1 AAGTTVSAVA
11 TFTDAAGNSATAN
24 ASRPYTVDTSA
35 PVVVENA
42 VTIDVIAGDD
52 VINNAESTVTQTVTG
67 TVNIPADA
75 ASTTVKVTVN
85 GVAYDATVDVTAGTW
100 TLDVAGKALAAGTTV
115 SAVATFT
122 DAAGNSATANASRPY
137 TVDTSAPVV
146 VENAVTFKENVASG
160 TEIYD
165 VDNNATGNDEDV
177 KIYEITTGNEDGI
190 FIIDPIT
197 GKITIAE
204 GKTLDYEALP
214 NDKKYYALGIKATDA
229 AGNSDTAVITVNVE
243 NTQGEITTSINSDG
257 LITGTTEFVIAGSN
271 IITLK
276 ITGLNTS
283 GESITITRTVDLSYV
298 NGTETGSY
306 SYQLLE
312 SDGIVDGSAITVE
325 AHTIDIDNSNIYA
338 YNNLS
343 GYTPDDPNT
352 PDVNEYQ
359 PGLDLVKPTIAITT
373 VGNDWHVVWSDTID
387 ADFSKSTKQPFTV
400 TGTST
405 GVEAGQE
412 VSVTFANTSDG
423 QAITVTG
430 IVQAD
435 GIWSA
440 TVTAQQ
446 AAKLLDGTAT
456 ATVRDH
462 GDNTATSEVA
472 SYVVD
477 APLAN
482 VTHYYDDIDSVQN
495 TVTTF
500 GVLSDVSIS
509 SKVTVAWDSNAV
521 IVEQSNVAT
530 TYGTFSIDANGNWTY
545 KLSTNLQSTLDLT
558 KAPLTDIISVTDSL
572 GKAYEVKVSIN
583 ENGYAEGWVGISA
596 TTASLSAETN
606 IASDGN
612 TFTIYSND
620 SLGRIEGTVAS
631 GVEKVRIYINKQDTS
646 DNPST
651 LPYPKYLEVNVDT
664 DGHWIVTEAELQAV
678 LEHIWE
684 ADQLNNDNIYIQVRA
699 IDPVT
704 GKVGE
709 VSTKYTF
716 VVDTIA
722 PEATNVSYDETSG
735 KVSALVY
742 GDSSSTKHANTG
754 DKVIVTYKDAEGK
767 EHFAGEGVVGNQY
780 DSTNYLNINIQL
792 DSDVKTVV
800 DTNTQFVVYVTDRA
814 GNTGTS
820 NDKTIDPTLVLPTPV
835 VDGYIDDV
843 GAIKGTINANGVT
856 DDQQGQITG
865 TINLTA
871 EQLALVDEVRI
882 YLYNNTS
889 KWISIPVAELVSTG
903 NGNYRWTTN
912 VSDLYKVTT
921 TGTLAPGEV
930 TIKAATYN
938 EATGVLGGFSPI
950 FKFTVDVTPPTIEI
964 TSVAEDEIISQAEKT
979 DGFTIKGTTSGA
991 EEGQTVTIK
1000 LKGTSFT
1007 GIVGSDGTW
1016 SISLTA
1022 QQTTQLNLQDG
1033 QSYTVS
1039 ADVSDKAGN
1048 PATPATKDAVVN
1060 AAPTASTTPL
1070 TTNEDVAVSGKI
1082 TGVDLTGDT
1091 LSYTVKD
1098 GAGSQHGGT
1107 VVLDSV
1113 TGNFTYTPAPNWS
1126 SDSETDVDSFVVVV
1140 KDQYGNSVEV
1150 TQNITVTA
1158 VADTP
1163 TTTETMDYDVESFSM
1178 NMYTWTGIKSIVI
1191 DGTTYNLLERRGSG
1205 ATNDT
1210 LVKALNYLYENRA
1223 INGATVTHAESFVST
1238 NLPTYNAVFITGYLY
1253 LEKGQTYQYTG
1264 KADDSGTIIIGDE
1277 SSYHVNWSGVT
1288 SADASFVA
1296 SETGFYTFKL
1306 YLHNA
1311 DGVGNYNFQLKHVLK
1326 DADGN
1331 NIGEEAVKYFS
1342 DYNQI
1347 IAELPD
1353 FMTLKPFNDTAN
1365 EDKYGSGN
1373 GYYGVVYGY
1382 SGAETDQISLNKIEA
1397 SLTDR
1402 DGSEILSMTM
1412 TGLAAGTILTYS
1424 TVNKDGTIISGKT
1437 SVANSS
1443 GEIMVTGDT
1452 NIVEF
1457 TDMKLQLPVGVTVD
1471 HTYQVTMN
1479 VTATETEDNST
1490 QNSTFDF
1497 SVVVTNPNS
1506 TIVAK
1511 IGDDII
1517 STGTTGNDTLIY
1529 NVLAAADAK
1538 AGHGIDTWT
1547 DFHLGN
1553 PSNDTNADTI
1563 KFASDFFSGLTQ
1575 AILDT
1580 DNAST
1585 VGKFISVNS
1594 VDGKTTI
1601 SIDRNGDVDGTPS
1614 YQELLV
1620 LNNTNTTLQELLENN
1635 QIIIG

>member
-1 AAGTTVSAVA
+1 M
-11 TFTDAAGNSATAN
+11 
-24 ASRPYTVDTSA
+24 
-35 PVVVENA
+35 
-42 VTIDVIAGDD
+42 
-52 VINNAESTVTQTVTG
+52 
-67 TVNIPADA
+67 
-75 ASTTVKVTVN
+75 
-85 GVAYDATVDVTAGTW
+85 
-100 TLDVAGKALAAGTTV
+100 
-115 SAVATFT
+115 
-122 DAAGNSATANASRPY
+122 
-137 TVDTSAPVV
+137 
-146 VENAVTFKENVASG
+146 
-160 TEIYD
+160 
-165 VDNNATGNDEDV
+165 
-177 KIYEITTGNEDGI
+177 
-190 FIIDPIT
+190 
-197 GKITIAE
+197 
-204 GKTLDYEALP
+204 
-214 NDKKYYALGIKATDA
+214 
-229 AGNSDTAVITVNVE
+229 
-243 NTQGEITTSINSDG
+243 
-257 LITGTTEFVIAGSN
+257 
-271 IITLK
+271 
-276 ITGLNTS
+276 
-283 GESITITRTVDLSYV
+283 
-298 NGTETGSY
+298 
-306 SYQLLE
+306 
-312 SDGIVDGSAITVE
+312 E
-325 AHTIDIDNSNIYA
+325 AHTKDNDKSDIYA
-338 YNNLS
+338 YSNLS
-343 GYTPDDPNT
+343 GYTPDDPST
-352 PDVNEYQ
+352 TENEYQ
-359 PGLDLVKPTIAITT
+359 PGLDLVEPTIAITT
-373 VGNDWHVVWSDTID
+373 VGNNGHVVWSGTEEDT
-387 ADFSKSTKQPFTV
+387 DFSTSTKQSFTV
-400 TGTST
+400 TGTTT
-405 GVEAGQE
+405 GVEAGQV
-412 VSVTFANTSDG
+412 VSVTFANTSDN
-423 QAITVTG
+423 QVITVTG
-430 IVQAD
+430 KVQAD
-435 GIWSA
+435 GKWSA
-440 TVTAQQ
+440 TVTAEH

-456 ATVRDH
+456 AIVQDH
-462 GDNTATSEVA
+462 GNNTATSSA
-472 SYVVD
+472 ANYVVD

-495 TVTTF
+495 TVTTS
-500 GVLSDVSIS
+500 GALSNVSIS

-530 TYGTFSIDANGNWTY
+530 TYGSFSIDKNGNWTY
-545 KLSTNLQSTLDLT
+545 KLNTNLQSTLNST

-722 PEATNVSYDETSG
+722 PEATNVSYDGSSG
-735 KVSALVY
+735 VVNALVY

-754 DKVIVTYKDAEGK
+754 DKVIVTYKDAQGK
-767 EHFAGEGVVGNQY
+767 EHLAGEGVVGDKY
-780 DSTNYLNINIQL
+780 GSTNYLNINIEL
-792 DSDVKTVV
+792 NSNVKTAVN
-800 DTNTQFVVYVTDRA
+800 TNTQFVVYVTDKA

-843 GAIKGTINANGVT
+843 GAIQGKITENGVT

-964 TSVAEDEIISQAEKT
+964 TSVAEDEIISHAEKT

-1082 TGVDLTGDT
+1082 TGVDPTGDT

-1191 DGTTYNLLERRGSG
+1191 DGRTYNLLERAGSG

-1223 INGATVTHAESFVST
+1223 TNGATVTHAESFVST

-1437 SVANSS
+1437 SVADSS